1 MEELVDEIMVVVERK
16 LNARDIELDN
26 SEMDDIRDL
35 LDRILENHEG

>member
-26 SEMDDIRDL
+26 SEMDEIRDL
-35 LDRILENHEG
+35 LDRVLENYEG

>member
-26 SEMDDIRDL
+26 SEMDEIRDL
-35 LDRILENHEG
+35 LDMILENYEG

>member
-26 SEMDDIRDL
+26 SEMDEIRDL
-35 LDRILENHEG
+35 LDMILENHEE

>member
-26 SEMDDIRDL
+26 SEMDEIRDL
-35 LDRILENHEG
+35 LDRILENYEG

>member
-1 MEELVDEIMVVVERK
+1 MEELVDEIIVGVERK

-26 SEMDDIRDL
+26 SEMDEIRDL

>member
-26 SEMDDIRDL
+26 SDMDEIRDL
-35 LDRILENHEG
+35 LDRILENYEG